1 MPSGDGRISTAPEP
15 KEYYGERSA
24 MVEDHATRLRSLE
37 SGFSDLN
44 AQFAANTV
52 QLEGLNEGVARLT
65 DQISEVHK
73 VVTAAIPGLAQEVA
87 TLKSV
92 EAARVARRDKR
103 RSFIGGWAKGAL
115 IAASAATVTK
125 FLPFAWTHWL
135 R

>member
-1 MPSGDGRISTAPEP
+1 
-15 KEYYGERSA
+15 